1 MTSMQPE
8 PALDARRARVATGG
22 LTGAAVAE
30 LTPVVRALP
39 LEALGP
45 VKQLLKQFF
54 SDQPWTEEDDDA
66 LADVVGEGAGV
77 DDGRFEL
84 EPGLVLV
91 WGWRAGR
98 FWLRLVEPATEVPTS
113 E

>member
-1 MTSMQPE
+1 MTSTNLG
-8 PALDARRARVATGG
+8 PALDARRARVAAGG
-22 LTGAAVAE
+22 LTGAAVAQ
-30 LTPVVRALP
+30 LNPVVRALP

-54 SDQPWTEEDDDA
+54 SDQPWTEENDDA
-66 LADVVGEGAGV
+66 LADAVGEGAGV
-77 DDGRFEL
+77 DDARFEL
-84 EPGLVLV
+84 ETGLVLA
-91 WGWRAGR
+91 WGWHAGR